1 MASRI
6 KFIATTRIGI
16 IGAENNHTI
25 GYRKLINVE
34 KKFPG
39 VKVNYLWGE
48 TEAFALHAQKERAIP
63 NRVKDP
69 HEMLGKIDALLVDH
83 RHPKYHL
90 SAATP
95 FLKAKIPMFIDK
107 PFFL

>member
-1 MASRI
+1 MASRR
-6 KFIATTRIGI
+6 KFIATTGIGI

-25 GYRKLINVE
+25 GYRKLINVG

-39 VKVNYLWGE
+39 VKVNYVWEE
-48 TEAFALHAQKERAIP
+48 TEAFALHAQKERTLP

-69 HEMLGKIDALLVDH
+69 PEMLGRIDALLVDH
-83 RHPKYHL
+83 RHPNYHL

-95 FLKAKIPMFIDK
+95 FLEAIIPMFIDK
-107 PFFL
+107 PFFQ